1 MFRRLESLFAA
12 LGLLAAFGGG
22 YYLAYTVVPHLS
34 LVNTWSLLALA
45 AGALSFLG
53 VSIAV
58 HKHHTHTRI
67 FIVLGFLI
75 SLGVALYV
83 RSNYPA
89 AQYAYVPEA
98 ALLLLTLACSESR
111 VATKEPDSRKPEHVG
126 AAREQHARRR
136 R

>member
-12 LGLLAAFGGG
+12 LGLFAAFGGG
-22 YYLAYTVVPHLS
+22 YYLHAITGIA

-67 FIVLGFLI
+67 FIVLGFLT
-75 SLGVALYV
+75 SLGIALYV
-83 RSNYPA
+83 RSHYPA

-98 ALLLLTLACSESR
+98 ALLLLTLACAESR
-111 VATKEPDSRKPEHVG
+111 VATKEPDMRKPEHVG
-126 AAREQHARRR
+126 AARAQHARRR